1 MAGRVLCIELG
12 SALTKVC
19 EMDLGKAN
27 PSVYDS
33 FMFETPEGTL
43 SDGYIKGTDAFK
55 VKFKEEL
62 AARKISTNK
71 IIFTIYSNKIATR
84 EARIPLVK
92 NDKILSVIQAN
103 SSDYFPIDLTGY
115 QLGYTVLERI
125 NNKDEKQLR
134 LSIVAAPIDLLQSY
148 LELADA
154 MGMDLEDIDFA
165 GNSIYQA
172 LKDTSTGIQVSI
184 HLNEYS
190 TLISMIDGDKMLM
203 QRSISYGTFDAIEA
217 VKSLPDY
224 NNRAGFGTMDAIQVL
239 TDRRIIDSEFSDNG
253 GYAAP
258 GSPNAGSAIV
268 TETLRP
274 LIGNVGRVI
283 DYFLSKNQGAE
294 IVELKLTGLG
304 SQFQGMNDLFANEIG
319 IKTRQIIA
327 VPSVSFEQMGAGSK
341 LPVML
346 MAIGANLAP
355 MGLVPDGG
363 GKERSTRTKS
373 KGSIV
378 LGILILLVC
387 LGISGT
393 LFAFGSIK
401 LVAQKVKNE
410 KLEAKKE
417 SETYIESVKAEYEYM
432 NKLHDNFIIH
442 YNATENYN
450 EKLNDF
456 IKELEEKMPKDI
468 ITLEAYADVEGV
480 KLDVV
485 VHDKNEAAY
494 VIKELKDFE
503 SITVT
508 KVDVDKVLAGYLEET
523 EEESSSEEGGPVIII
538 VNPDKDES
546 ETESIEEPLY
556 KQERNYCGFE
566 VQCIYGNKSAE

>member
-33 FMFETPEGTL
+33 FMFETPDGTL

-71 IIFTIYSNKIATR
+71 VIFTIYSNKIATR
-84 EARIPLVK
+84 EAKIPLVK

-125 NNKDEKQLR
+125 NTKDEKQLR
-134 LSIVAAPIDLLQSY
+134 ISIVAAPVDLLQSY

-172 LKDTSTGIQVSI
+172 LKDTSVGIQVSI

-190 TLISMIDGDKMLM
+190 TLISMIDGDKLLM

-217 VKSLPDY
+217 VKSLPDF

-253 GYAAP
+253 GYAAA

-327 VPSVSFEQMGAGSK
+327 VPSVSFEQMGSGSK

-355 MGLVPDGG
+355 MGLVPDGS
-363 GKERSTRTKS
+363 GKERVSRAK
-373 KGSIV
+373 KGSIL

-387 LGISGT
+387 LGISGV
-393 LFAFGSIK
+393 LFAVGSIS
-401 LVAQKVKNE
+401 LAVNALAKVN
-410 KLEAKKE
+410 LESKYE
-417 SETYIESVKAEYEYM
+417 SETYIESVKAEYEAM
-432 NKLHDNFIIH
+432 KKLGDNFNVH
-442 YNATENYN
+442 YNNTENFN
-450 EKLNDF
+450 EELNAF
-456 IKELEEKMPKDI
+456 IEEMQEKMPKDI
-468 ITLEAYADVEGV
+468 ITIEAYADVTGV
-480 KLDVV
+480 ILDVR
-485 VHDKNEAAY
+485 VHDKSEAAD
-494 VIKELKDFE
+494 VIHQFKNFE

-508 KVDVDKVLAGYLEET
+508 KVEVEKMLSGYKEDEET
-523 EEESSSEEGGPVIII
+523 EESSSEGEGPVIII
-538 VNPDKDES
+538 VNPDES
-546 ETESIEEPLY
+546 ESESESIPPAEYEL
-556 KQERNYCGFE
+556 ERNYTAFE
-566 VQCIYGNKSAE
+566 IQCVYGKKSAE

>member
-33 FMFETPEGTL
+33 FMFETPDGTL

-62 AARKISTNK
+62 AARKINTNK
-71 IIFTIYSNKIATR
+71 VIFTIYSNKIATR
-84 EARIPLVK
+84 EAKIPLVK

-125 NNKDEKQLR
+125 NTKDEKQLR
-134 LSIVAAPIDLLQSY
+134 ISIVAAPVDLLQSY

-172 LKDTSTGIQVSI
+172 LKDTSVGIQVSI

-190 TLISMIDGDKMLM
+190 TLISMIDGDKLLM

-217 VKSLPDY
+217 VKSLPDF

-253 GYAAP
+253 GYAAA

-327 VPSVSFEQMGAGSK
+327 VPSVSFEQMGSGSK

-355 MGLVPDGG
+355 MGLVPDGS
-363 GKERSTRTKS
+363 GKERVSRAK
-373 KGSIV
+373 KGSII
-378 LGILILLVC
+378 LGVLILLVC
-387 LGISGT
+387 LGISGV
-393 LFAFGSIK
+393 LFAVGSISLAVNALAK
-401 LVAQKVKNE
+401 AN
-410 KLEAKKE
+410 LESKYE
-417 SETYIESVKAEYEYM
+417 SETYIESVKAEYEAM
-432 NKLHDNFIIH
+432 KKLGDNFNLH
-442 YNATENYN
+442 YNATENFN
-450 EKLNDF
+450 EDLNAF
-456 IKELEEKMPKDI
+456 IEEMEEKMPKDI
-468 ITLEAYADVEGV
+468 ITIEAYADVTGV
-480 KLDVV
+480 ILDVR
-485 VHDKNEAAY
+485 VHDKSEAAD
-494 VIKELKDFE
+494 VIHQFKNFD

-508 KVDVDKVLAGYLEET
+508 KVEVEKMLSGFQEE
-523 EEESSSEEGGPVIII
+523 ESEESSSEEEGPVIII
-538 VNPDKDES
+538 VNPNES
-546 ETESIEEPLY
+546 ESESESIPPAAYEM
-556 KQERNYCGFE
+556 ERNFTSFE
-566 VQCIYGNKSAE
+566 IQCVYGKKNAE

>member
-33 FMFETPEGTL
+33 FMFETPDGTL

-62 AARKISTNK
+62 AARKINTNK
-71 IIFTIYSNKIATR
+71 VIFTIYSNKIATR
-84 EARIPLVK
+84 EAKIPLVK

-125 NNKDEKQLR
+125 NTKDEKQLR
-134 LSIVAAPIDLLQSY
+134 ISIVAAPVDLLQSY
-148 LELADA
+148 LVLADA

-172 LKDTSTGIQVSI
+172 LKDTSVGIQVSI

-190 TLISMIDGDKMLM
+190 TLISMIDGDKLLM

-217 VKSLPDY
+217 VKSLPDF

-253 GYAAP
+253 GYAAT

-327 VPSVSFEQMGAGSK
+327 VPSVSFEQMGSGSK

-355 MGLVPDGG
+355 MGLVPDGS
-363 GKERSTRTKS
+363 GKERVSRAK

-378 LGILILLVC
+378 LGVLILLVC
-387 LGISGT
+387 LGISGV
-393 LFAFGSIK
+393 LFAVGSISLAVNALAK
-401 LVAQKVKNE
+401 AN
-410 KLEAKKE
+410 LESKYE
-417 SETYIESVKAEYEYM
+417 SETYIESVKAEYEAM
-432 NKLHDNFIIH
+432 KKLGDNFNLH
-442 YNATENYN
+442 YNATENFN
-450 EKLNDF
+450 EDLNAF
-456 IKELEEKMPKDI
+456 IEEMEEKMPKDI
-468 ITLEAYADVEGV
+468 ITIEAYADVTGV
-480 KLDVV
+480 VLDVR
-485 VHDKNEAAY
+485 VHDKSEAAD
-494 VIKELKDFE
+494 VIHQFKNFD

-508 KVDVDKVLAGYLEET
+508 KVEVEKMFSGFQEE
-523 EEESSSEEGGPVIII
+523 ESEESSSEGEGPVIII
-538 VNPDKDES
+538 VNPDES
-546 ETESIEEPLY
+546 ESESESIPLAAY
-556 KQERNYCGFE
+556 EMERNVTSFE
-566 VQCIYGNKSAE
+566 IQCVYGKKNAE